1 MTEDDVIADL
11 REALPKDGKT
21 HEVKMFGGTGFMLNG
36 NMVAGTFKKG
46 LLLRVGADRL
56 TEALKIAGVRQ
67 MKMGGRLMEGYVYID
82 PAALTKKAVH
92 DALSL
97 AVAFVSAL
105 PPKAAKPKAA
115 KTKAAARKPRKISR

>member
-11 REALPKDGKT
+11 RAVLPKAGNI
-21 HEVKMFGGTGFMLNG
+21 HEVRMFGGTGFMLNG

-56 TEALKIAGVRQ
+56 SAALKVAGARQ

-82 PAALTKKAVH
+82 PEALNGKAIH
-92 DALSL
+92 GALGL
-97 AVAFVSAL
+97 AVAFVSTL
-105 PPKAAKPKAA
+105 PAKA
-115 KTKAAARKPRKISR
+115 TKPRKVKTVRR